1 MTNATDTG
9 VLRFPDGF
17 DWGVASASY
26 QIEGAVDQGRARPLD
41 LGHVHSIRQGKRA
54 MGGDRRCRL
63 RPLPPLP

>member
-26 QIEGAVDQGRARPLD
+26 QIEGAVDQGGRGTSGSR
-41 LGHVHSIRQGKRA
+41 GS
-54 MGGDRRCRL
+54 
-63 RPLPPLP
+63 